1 VLRHKEDKNKYLR
14 VLSEQRAS
22 DSSYYIL
29 WYLRPSIKT
38 TRSTTMKMRLNKFI
52 AHAGVCSRRKAG
64 ELVKE
69 GKISVNGKIERNP
82 AIEVDGNDEISYK
95 GKTLRVN
102 HKKVYL
108 LLNKPKNVITSMD
121 DERGRKTV
129 WDVVKEKVKVKVFPV
144 GRLDRNTTG
153 LLLMTN
159 DGDLAYKLSHPS
171 SSVKKIYQV
180 VLDRPLTE
188 SDLEAISQGLKLED
202 GIAQVDVITYIQ
214 ELPPNHIGIQLHSG
228 KNRIIRRIFEH
239 LNYSVDSLDRVYFA
253 GLTKK
258 DLPRGWSR
266 PLKKKEI
273 IMLKHFTK

>member
-1 VLRHKEDKNKYLR
+1 
-14 VLSEQRAS
+14 
-22 DSSYYIL
+22 
-29 WYLRPSIKT
+29 
-38 TRSTTMKMRLNKFI
+38 MKMRLNKYV

-64 ELVKE
+64 DLVKE
-69 GKISVNGKIERNP
+69 GKIKVNGKVEKNP
-82 AIEVDGNDEISYK
+82 AVEVNEEDTIEYN
-95 GKTLRVN
+95 GKVLKTSS
-102 HKKVYL
+102 KKIYL
-108 LLNKPKNVITSMD
+108 LLNKPKNVITTME

-129 WDVVKEKVKVKVFPV
+129 WDVVKSKVQAKVFPV

-153 LLLMTN
+153 LLLLTN

-180 VLDRPLTE
+180 VLDRPLKE
-188 SDLEAISQGLKLED
+188 SDLELISEGLKLED
-202 GIAQVDVITYIQ
+202 GIAKVDVITFIQ

-239 LNYSVDSLDRVYFA
+239 LNYSVESLDRVYFA

-273 IMLKHFTK
+273 IMLRHFIK